1 MPHRS
6 AERWVS
12 HQVRSFQNWLESSLR
27 GPKVMQTNLL
37 IGGGVSTWPIYAIL
51 DPLAPLVDS
60 PPTGTPQLFDYAIGI
75 VIGPIVIV
83 LLTTSQLNGIIE

>member
-1 MPHRS
+1 MCSLAIVPM
-6 AERWVS
+6 
-12 HQVRSFQNWLESSLR
+12 VRNVRVTELDADVVRHW
-27 GPKVMQTNLL
+27 
-37 IGGGVSTWPIYAIL
+37 GGVSTWPIYAIL

-60 PPTGTPQLFDYAIGI
+60 PPTDPPQLFDYAIGI